1 MFADKD
7 DKKFTL
13 MAEKM
18 KSGSGKNCIRI
29 FWLKE
34 NRYCFEFN
42 AQRNVVVLTDRKIIG
57 VRVEAY
63 TARHKA
69 ALVIP
74 YSKITA
80 YSAEVSDNSEMDTE
94 FKIWAPSVDCC
105 TFRVLE
111 DTIDMK
117 EILHILVTYIG

>member
-13 MAEKM
+13 AEKNEI
-18 KSGSGKNCIRI
+18 GFR
-29 FWLKE
+29 KE
-34 NRYCFEFN
+34 LYQNLLAEGEQVLFEFN

-94 FKIWAPSVDCC
+94 FKIWAPSIDCC

>member
-13 MAEKM
+13 AEKNEI
-18 KSGSGKNCIRI
+18 GFR
-29 FWLKE
+29 KE
-34 NRYCFEFN
+34 LYQNLLAEGEQVLLEFN

-57 VRVEAY
+57 DRVEAY

>member
-13 MAEKM
+13 AEKNEI
-18 KSGSGKNCIRI
+18 GFR
-29 FWLKE
+29 KE
-34 NRYCFEFN
+34 LYQNLLAEGEQVLLEFN

-69 ALVIP
+69 SRTARLRPIRLKSAIIRKWIRN
-74 YSKITA
+74 SKSGLRLLIA
-80 YSAEVSDNSEMDTE
+80 
-94 FKIWAPSVDCC
+94 APSAYWKI
-105 TFRVLE
+105 RL
-111 DTIDMK
+111 I
-117 EILHILVTYIG
+117 